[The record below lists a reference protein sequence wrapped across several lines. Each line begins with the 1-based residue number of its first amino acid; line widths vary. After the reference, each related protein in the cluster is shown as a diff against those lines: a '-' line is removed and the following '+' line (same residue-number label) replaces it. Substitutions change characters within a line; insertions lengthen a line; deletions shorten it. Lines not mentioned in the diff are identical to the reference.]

1 MTESGEGMRRL
12 QDCKPVKGT
21 LILDRA
27 DARII
32 ETHGNIFEG
41 DQGKKYAKA
50 CRNII
55 TAITDNLR
63 EVDESESV
71 GTSAADMSIG

>member
-1 MTESGEGMRRL
+1 MAESAEGLRRL

-32 ETHGNIFEG
+32 ESQGSIFEG
-41 DQGKKYAKA
+41 DQGKKYARA

-55 TAITDNLR
+55 TAITDNLND
-63 EVDESESV
+63 VDQSESV
-71 GTSAADMSIG
+71 GVYSSNFTV